1 VHAHCFISC
10 SPTNLSHEMLSRADV
25 ERRLDEARQ
34 LGVRDDY
41 FTGG

>member
-1 VHAHCFISC
+1 
-10 SPTNLSHEMLSRADV
+10 MLSLADV